1 MSPCGKIH
9 RMTRGPFT
17 RTATDDLELACA
29 IERDAEL
36 LDSAVTLDRYL
47 PAIGDPRGFPLAL
60 DAAIESVIRA
70 DCARDGV
77 SALEAA
83 RRMAARHAEHADAIL
98 AAALGFGLADDEAG
112 PLAVG
117 ALLFGRWRVLEIL
130 GRGATAQVARARD
143 ELLSMG
149 GAPLEVAIKRFD
161 DGAGGDAR
169 VHAIREM
176 SALARAP
183 AGIAPQLVALHAPR
197 SGAACIVTRF
207 EPSREARIPEDLD
220 AGVQAIR
227 RLHDAGIAHG
237 DLKAEHIR
245 VRPDGSVLLLD
256 FGAASAAT
264 DDARHD
270 DLMRIAEVTAAHAPR
285 GGARWCALAA
295 RSALRRRQPKLASM
309 LLRTAAP
316 RWRRRVL
323 AYGAATGVALAA
335 IVFTALP
342 RLDALAAQSRGITA
356 LVASGRLIDA
366 TLDSRGRLVELRL
379 SVPELTDLYPDSK
392 GQPILMRSVRFES
405 DGDVTF
411 VDVDGK
417 VMSR

>member
-1 MSPCGKIH
+1 
-9 RMTRGPFT
+9 MTRGPFT
-17 RTATDDLELACA
+17 SAATDDLELACA

-36 LDSAVTLDRYL
+36 LDSDATLDRYL
-47 PAIGDPRGFPLAL
+47 PAIGDPRRFPMAF

-83 RRMAARHAEHADAIL
+83 RRIAARHTEHTDAIL
-98 AAALGFGLADDEAG
+98 AVALGFGLADDEAD

-117 ALLFGRWRVLEIL
+117 NLLFGRWRVLEVL

-143 ELLSMG
+143 ELLSTG
-149 GAPLEVAIKRFD
+149 TEPLEVAIKRFD

-220 AGVQAIR
+220 AGVEAIR
-227 RLHDAGIAHG
+227 RLHKAGIAHG

-256 FGAASAAT
+256 FGSASSAT
-264 DDARHD
+264 SDACHD
-270 DLMRIAEVTAAHAPR
+270 DLMRIAEVAATHAHR
-285 GGARWCALAA
+285 GSARWCAFAA
-295 RSALRRRQPKLASM
+295 RRALRRRQPKLASM
-309 LLRTAAP
+309 LLRAAAP
-316 RWRRRVL
+316 LRRRRLL
-323 AYGAATGVALAA
+323 ARGAAMAVALAA
-335 IVFTALP
+335 LLFTVLP
-342 RLDALAAQSRGITA
+342 QGDALTAQSNGISA
-356 LVASGRLIDA
+356 LAASGRLIDA
-366 TLDSRGRLVELRL
+366 TLDSKGRLVEMRL
-379 SVPELTDLYPDSK
+379 SLPELTDLYPDSR
-392 GQPILMRSVRFES
+392 GQPILMRSVRFGS
-405 DGDVTF
+405 DGHVTF

-417 VMSR
+417 VVSR